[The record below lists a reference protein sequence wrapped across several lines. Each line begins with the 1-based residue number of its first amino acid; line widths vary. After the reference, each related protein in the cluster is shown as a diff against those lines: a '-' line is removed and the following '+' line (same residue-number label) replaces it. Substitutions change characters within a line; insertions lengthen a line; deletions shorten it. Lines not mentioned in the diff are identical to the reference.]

1 MKKKILKGLFGVF
14 ALTFCLS
21 TCMTVLALGSAS
33 VSKSQDGIEATL
45 SFDKEEYEKGDLVEV
60 TLNIENN
67 NSYIISDIETELVV
81 PESMKLEKGSLKQD
95 KFSLNGEENK
105 EQELTFKVDSEVD
118 DEVIENPSTND
129 NIGIYV
135 GVMIASLIA
144 LIVIAVVGK
153 YFHAKGLITFGL
165 AFVVV
170 GSLTIGTLAKASSI
184 TKEFSFEKTIKY
196 DGKELLIKGIVK
208 YSEAEEFTIEVV
220 SGENGTA
227 SPSGEVLVK
236 RGEDQEIKI
245 IPNDGYRIEKIE
257 VDGIS
262 KDINGTYTFVD
273 VRENHKIEVIFE
285 RIDVCVDP
293 NCVSCP
299 EKSGVCTECAE
310 NYELNSVGF
319 CEIKCYTEDCE
330 LDED

>member
-21 TCMTVLALGSAS
+21 TYMTVLALGSAS
-33 VSKSQDGIEATL
+33 VSKSQDGIETTL

-60 TLNIENN
+60 TLNVKNN
-67 NSYIISDIETELVV
+67 NSYIIRDIETELVV
-81 PESMKLEKGSLKQD
+81 PDTLKLEKGSLKQE

-105 EQELTFKVDSEVD
+105 EQELIFKVDAEAV
-118 DEVIENPSTND
+118 ETIENPSTND
-129 NIGIYV
+129 NIGVYV
-135 GVMIASLIA
+135 GIMIVSLVA
-144 LIVIAVVGK
+144 LVVIVVIGK
-153 YFHAKGLITFGL
+153 YFHVKGLITFGL
-165 AFVVV
+165 AFVLV
-170 GSLTIGTLAKASSI
+170 GSLTIGTLVKASSM

-196 DGKELLIKGIVK
+196 DGKELLIKGIVR

-220 SGENGTA
+220 SGENGTV

-236 RGEDQEIKI
+236 RGDDQEFKI

-262 KDINGTYTFVD
+262 KDVNGIYTFVD

-285 RIDVCVDP
+285 RIDVCNDP

-299 EKSGVCTECAE
+299 EKSGICTECAE

-330 LDED
+330 LSDN